1 MLFEIKLKIW
11 FKIYKKC
18 LEKQILDQEE
28 IGFFLQNHSSIGT
41 VRILVWLL
49 LSGFNRENSEY
60 KLSSISRKLAQ
71 IALTKQ
77 IWNVKNLNGFFKKEE
92 LCKKKNLT
100 IYIKNNLLFL
110 HKMKCCIIY
119 DSINYK
125 LSED

>member
-18 LEKQILDQEE
+18 LEKQILDQQE

-92 LCKKKNLT
+92 LCKKK
-100 IYIKNNLLFL
+100 I
-110 HKMKCCIIY
+110 
-119 DSINYK
+119 
-125 LSED
+125 